1 MTRGDIQGVTFQG
14 TDSMENVSK
23 LYGVLFSLFFP
34 FFHSTCVV
42 CFKVFSSL
50 NFFCL
55 AHMSRMS
62 LLMKEVYGEA
72 AYNSSRQ
79 PRWEHLADRCS
90 YAKMPEQGVNECG
103 FYMLKVAYLYDGT
116 KLVEE
121 VKKRDVIFAGSF
133 LFFN

>member
-1 MTRGDIQGVTFQG
+1 M
-14 TDSMENVSK
+14 
-23 LYGVLFSLFFP
+23 
-34 FFHSTCVV
+34 
-42 CFKVFSSL
+42 CFKVFASL
-50 NFFCL
+50 AFFCF
-55 AHMSRMS
+55 AQMSRLT

-79 PRWEHLADRCS
+79 PSWEHLAERCS
-90 YAKMPEQGVNECG
+90 FAKMLEQGVNECG

-121 VKKRDVIFAGSF
+121 VKKRDVIFAGS

>member
-1 MTRGDIQGVTFQG
+1 TSIVSPWISMTRGDIQGVTFQG

-23 LYGVLFSLFFP
+23 LYVVCVSLFFP

-42 CFKVFSSL
+42 CFNVFSSL

-55 AHMSRMS
+55 AQMSRMS

-79 PRWEHLADRCS
+79 PRPSAR
-90 YAKMPEQGVNECG
+90 A
-103 FYMLKVAYLYDGT
+103 
-116 KLVEE
+116 
-121 VKKRDVIFAGSF
+121 
-133 LFFN
+133 